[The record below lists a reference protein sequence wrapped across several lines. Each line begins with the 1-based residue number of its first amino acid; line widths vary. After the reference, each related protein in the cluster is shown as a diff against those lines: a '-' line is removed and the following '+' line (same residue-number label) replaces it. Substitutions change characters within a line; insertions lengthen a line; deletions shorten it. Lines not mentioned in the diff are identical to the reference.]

1 MFLVNYA
8 LCRTAKEF
16 REFPQ
21 YARLSNAEYPS
32 YNIVSPDGKMN

>member
-1 MFLVNYA
+1 MFFVSYA

-21 YARLSNAEYPS
+21 HARLSTAEYPS
-32 YNIVSPDGKMN
+32 YNIVSPDGNMN